1 MLLQALHVGIE
12 RKNLNLQV
20 KQLVQNVWELDPT
33 NYTRGYGF
41 VWAVM
46 INSPELPING
56 EARNDAHIASTDVR
70 LC

>member
-33 NYTRGYGF
+33 NYTRGYGL
-41 VWAVM
+41 V
-46 INSPELPING
+46 
-56 EARNDAHIASTDVR
+56 
-70 LC
+70 